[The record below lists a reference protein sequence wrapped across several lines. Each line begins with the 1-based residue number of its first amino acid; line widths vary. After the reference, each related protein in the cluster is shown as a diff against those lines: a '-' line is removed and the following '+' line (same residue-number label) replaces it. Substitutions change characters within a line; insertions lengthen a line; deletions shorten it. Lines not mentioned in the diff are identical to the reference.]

1 MLKEIG
7 SLLKECEWNI
17 QNIKNTLN
25 QYILDKSLTF
35 KDIGPILRMAL
46 TGKTNTPDLVSI
58 IYELGC
64 TITVNR
70 LNYKY

>member
-1 MLKEIG
+1 MLKEIA
-7 SLLKECEWNI
+7 SRLKECEWSLE
-17 QNIKNTLN
+17 NIKKTLN

-46 TGKTNTPDLVSI
+46 TGKTSSPDLVSI